1 MQLCEIAQPNRAKRE
16 KCNHEAVAHQP
27 GACKL
32 CEMGACFAAPDQLE
46 PKRQQPPRQNDAVI
60 FGPRPHLIAEIA
72 LNLPQPYKVAPWC
85 EDRGDSPN
93 LPDIGWWYSLKP
105 SALKRH

>member
-32 CEMGACFAAPDQLE
+32 CEMIACFAAPDQLE
-46 PKRQQPPRQNDAVI
+46 PKRQQSVRRNDAVI

-72 LNLPQPYKVAPWC
+72 LSVVEC
-85 EDRGDSPN
+85 FETVGGM
-93 LPDIGWWYSLKP
+93 I
-105 SALKRH
+105 